1 MGINIV
7 SLCSLHI
14 FEVDLLLLFICL
26 IPHIL
31 KFLSLHYWL
40 NFTNI
45 SDSDGEQKKDASQFL
60 AGSLGRSWEFK
71 LSNPTTST
79 DFFFKPLLALN
90 SVKSDI

>member
-1 MGINIV
+1 MGINIF

-60 AGSLGRSWEFK
+60 AGSLGRSWELNF
-71 LSNPTTST
+71 LILQQI
-79 DFFFKPLLALN
+79 FFFKPLLALN
-90 SVKSDI
+90 SVKSDT